1 MTKSSF
7 KRFSVFAGSTIFIV
21 AVLFSL
27 LYAGTRVYAHVH
39 TEYAPGY
46 SYWKFR
52 QVGVGTSE
60 QEAIRLLGQP
70 LQVLPYKNC
79 IGVSIEAECSV
90 EPGHYFLLY
99 TRQDEANTD
108 YLMRHLEIDHGVVVS
123 VTSGFYAD

>member
-1 MTKSSF
+1 MTKSKL
-7 KRFSVFAGSTIFIV
+7 KRFGAFACTIIFIV

-52 QVGVGTSE
+52 QVSVGASE
-60 QEAIRLLGQP
+60 QEVMRLLGQP

-79 IGVSIEAECSV
+79 IGVSVEAECSV

-99 TRQDEANTD
+99 SRQDEVNTD

-123 VTSGFYAD
+123 ITSGFYAD